1 MARVPICGFLIA
13 SAVLAGSPVPVTF
26 YKDVLP
32 VLQKQCQSCHRPG
45 EIAPMSFMTYQE
57 TRPWA
62 KAIKE
67 AVVTRKMPP
76 WFADPNYGH
85 FTNERRLT
93 PAEID
98 KLVTWVDNGS
108 AEGIEKDKP
117 APVRFTEGWSIGKP
131 DMVVEFPH
139 EIQIPAT
146 GIMDQSN
153 LVVKVNFPRDAWIK
167 AAELRPG
174 NARIVHHMKAW
185 IRPPGS
191 AWLKDAPEGELYAP
205 RRGQP
210 MAADAAP
217 AEQNAAPTNAPPTN
231 SAPDGPQAA
240 QEILAKYNPGVNAQ
254 EFTVGDAAK
263 FVAAG
268 SDIVFEC
275 HYTTTGKPE
284 TDRTK
289 VGIVFATGPPK
300 QRYVTLTAISNTRF
314 VIPAHAS
321 NHELKG
327 EAILQ
332 NDARIAWVQPHMHYR
347 AKDYELRAF
356 YPSGESEILLK
367 SKFDFNWQLGYELA
381 KPALLPKGTR
391 LEMTAH
397 YDNSENNPFNPNPNI
412 EVRYGPQS
420 TDEMVVSFIGFV
432 IDVKADPAKLFPRRG
447 RGAVTPIE

>member
-1 MARVPICGFLIA
+1 MP
-13 SAVLAGSPVPVTF
+13 AGT
-26 YKDVLP
+26 LP
-32 VLQKQCQSCHRPG
+32 
-45 EIAPMSFMTYQE
+45 T
-57 TRPWA
+57 
-62 KAIKE
+62 
-67 AVVTRKMPP
+67 
-76 WFADPNYGH
+76 
-85 FTNERRLT
+85 
-93 PAEID
+93 
-98 KLVTWVDNGS
+98 
-108 AEGIEKDKP
+108 
-117 APVRFTEGWSIGKP
+117 
-131 DMVVEFPH
+131 
-139 EIQIPAT
+139 
-146 GIMDQSN
+146 
-153 LVVKVNFPRDAWIK
+153 
-167 AAELRPG
+167 
-174 NARIVHHMKAW
+174 
-185 IRPPGS
+185 
-191 AWLKDAPEGELYAP
+191 
-205 RRGQP
+205 
-210 MAADAAP
+210 
-217 AEQNAAPTNAPPTN
+217 EQNAALT
-231 SAPDGPQAA
+231 GPQPA

-289 VGIVFATGPPK
+289 VGIVFAAGPPR

-332 NDARIAWVQPHMHYR
+332 SDARIAWVQPHMHYR

-367 SKFDFNWQLGYELA
+367 SKFDFNWQLGYEWA
-381 KPALLPKGTR
+381 KPTLLPKGTR

>member
-98 KLVTWVDNGS
+98 TLVTWADNGS
-108 AEGIEKDKP
+108 AEGVEKDKP
-117 APVRFTEGWSIGKP
+117 APVRFAEGWSIGKP

-210 MAADAAP
+210 MAAGSLP
-217 AEQNAAPTNAPPTN
+217 AEQSAAPQP
-231 SAPDGPQAA
+231 A

-289 VGIVFATGPPK
+289 VGIVFATEPPR

-332 NDARIAWVQPHMHYR
+332 NEARIAWVQPHMHYR

-367 SKFDFNWQLGYELA
+367 SKFDFNWQLGYEFA
-381 KPALLPKGTR
+381 KPVLLPKGTR

>member
-1 MARVPICGFLIA
+1 MARVPIYGFLIA
-13 SAVLAGSPVPVTF
+13 SAALAESPAPVTF

-32 VLQKQCQSCHRPG
+32 VLQQQCQSCHRPG

-62 KAIKE
+62 KAIRE
-67 AVVTRKMPP
+67 AVVTKKMPP

-93 PAEID
+93 PAEIAT
-98 KLVTWVDNGS
+98 LVTWADNGS
-108 AEGIEKDKP
+108 AEGMEKDKP
-117 APVRFTEGWSIGKP
+117 APVRFAEGWSIGKP
-131 DMVVEFPH
+131 DMIVEFPH

-205 RRGQP
+205 RRGQL
-210 MAADAAP
+210 MAAGAAP
-217 AEQNAAPTNAPPTN
+217 AEQNAVPPI
-231 SAPDGPQAA
+231 AKGPDGPQPA

-289 VGIVFATGPPK
+289 VGIVFATEPPR

-332 NDARIAWVQPHMHYR
+332 NDASIAWVQPHMHYR

-381 KPALLPKGTR
+381 KPVLLPKGTR

-432 IDVKADPAKLFPRRG
+432 IDVKADPGKLFPRRG